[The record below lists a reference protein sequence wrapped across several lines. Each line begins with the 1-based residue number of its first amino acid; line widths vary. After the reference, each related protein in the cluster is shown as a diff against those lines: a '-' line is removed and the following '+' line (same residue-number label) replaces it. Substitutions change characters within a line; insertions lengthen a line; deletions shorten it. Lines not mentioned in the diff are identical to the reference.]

1 MAGSYRSGGGGP
13 IGGPTGESLAS
24 EGIRQRTDLGGEDF
38 DDPPVTHLSQE
49 FKRKHKKDLFLLVS
63 AVRPAIDPLVEP
75 DGRLFCGAWR
85 RRLLA
90 QVRVER
96 PLERADASFSQLGGA
111 GGSGARSYRCG
122 ATARCDGAG
131 RRGGATVRGEGAGRR
146 RGATGRGD
154 VAGRRGGTKGRDE
167 GAGRRGGTKERD
179 PIGKRSKTTGERNV
193 LIFDLIE
200 EGIFEVKLTT
210 NDSHQDLRVVREQ
223 DDPIGR
229 PSGRR

>member
-63 AVRPAIDPLVEP
+63 AVRPAIDSLVEP
-75 DGRLFCGAWR
+75 DGRLFCGAWW

-111 GGSGARSYRCG
+111 GGSGARSYRG
-122 ATARCDGAG
+122 GAG
-131 RRGGATVRGEGAGRR
+131 RGGAGRGEGAGRK
-146 RGATGRGD
+146 GGTTGRD
-154 VAGRRGGTKGRDE
+154 D
-167 GAGRRGGTKERD
+167 GAGRR
-179 PIGKRSKTTGERNV
+179 S
-193 LIFDLIE
+193 
-200 EGIFEVKLTT
+200 GIV
-210 NDSHQDLRVVREQ
+210 
-223 DDPIGR
+223 
-229 PSGRR
+229 